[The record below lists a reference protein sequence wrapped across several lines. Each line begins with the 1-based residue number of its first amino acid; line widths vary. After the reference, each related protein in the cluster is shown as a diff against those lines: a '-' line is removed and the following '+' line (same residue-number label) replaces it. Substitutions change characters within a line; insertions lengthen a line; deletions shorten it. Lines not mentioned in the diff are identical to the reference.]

1 MEIVNAEVRKDGC
14 EVGDEE
20 SLFSTFSSLKAIQC
34 LESLDKLQWFRKMR
48 VQA

>member
-1 MEIVNAEVRKDGC
+1 VRKDG
-14 EVGDEE
+14 EEARDEE
-20 SLFSTFSSLKAIQC
+20 SLFAAFSSLKAIQC